1 MIHMISMPVMPSP
14 KFYVVYSHADHQPLS
29 KQKMCCNGT
38 YSSDSFWGV
47 LLETVKGIDFCSNG
61 AKVIA

>member
-1 MIHMISMPVMPSP
+1 MISMPVMPSP

-38 YSSDSFWGV
+38 YSSDSF
-47 LLETVKGIDFCSNG
+47 
-61 AKVIA
+61 